1 MTPMFLEVTE
11 RLAVQSSPV
20 PMQDRVHH
28 QNQLTVI
35 VQEKVLDDKVGCV
48 FSVIVVSG
56 IRKKYDREDA
66 QHFISYFYVLNR
78 PLKLDWKQQ

>member
-11 RLAVQSSPV
+11 QSDVQSSPV

-35 VQEKVLDDKVGCV
+35 VQGNKTSSESWGLSHG
-48 FSVIVVSG
+48 
-56 IRKKYDREDA
+56 
-66 QHFISYFYVLNR
+66 
-78 PLKLDWKQQ
+78 P

>member
-11 RLAVQSSPV
+11 QLGVQSSPV

-35 VQEKVLDDKVGCV
+35 VQENVLDDKVGCV
-48 FSVIVVSG
+48 FPLIVVSLPPPVG
-56 IRKKYDREDA
+56 
-66 QHFISYFYVLNR
+66 FG
-78 PLKLDWKQQ
+78 

>member
-35 VQEKVLDDKVGCV
+35 VQEKVLRHP
-48 FSVIVVSG
+48 SG
-56 IRKKYDREDA
+56 IRTKLPSRRRRA
-66 QHFISYFYVLNR
+66 LYF
-78 PLKLDWKQQ
+78 

>member
-11 RLAVQSSPV
+11 QLGVQSSPV

-35 VQEKVLDDKVGCV
+35 VQENITMMVHEMILIIDILI
-48 FSVIVVSG
+48 FSWT
-56 IRKKYDREDA
+56 D
-66 QHFISYFYVLNR
+66 L
-78 PLKLDWKQQ
+78 